1 MARPSIPMCYLA
13 LGVLLYTA
21 VHYEQ
26 TSIWWTALNGQLGIY
41 SVFKHHQSHIIF
53 KNEYPDLV
61 SIEFVQMWVNE
72 MWLRNV
78 NMSFQLRMNEQIKKR
93 IDSHYKWEL
102 LDALQAWWLI
112 IFETRF
118 LNMVHFAV
126 WYLTLDYSTYHMSEY
141 SIFQF
146 LKINILLVLIY
157 NDYGYSTFNLIIE
170 YSLIINMNFALKSE
184 SNF

>member
-1 MARPSIPMCYLA
+1 MDNWEYIQYSNTTKVISFSKMNILISF
-13 LGVLLYTA
+13 
-21 VHYEQ
+21 Q
-26 TSIWWTALNGQLGIY
+26 LN
-41 SVFKHHQSHIIF
+41 
-53 KNEYPDLV
+53 
-61 SIEFVQMWVNE
+61 FVQMWVNE

-126 WYLTLDYSTYHMSEY
+126 WYLTLDYSTYHMSEN

>member
-1 MARPSIPMCYLA
+1 MDNWEYIQYSNTTKVISFSKMNIL
-13 LGVLLYTA
+13 
-21 VHYEQ
+21 
-26 TSIWWTALNGQLGIY
+26 IWFQLN
-41 SVFKHHQSHIIF
+41 
-53 KNEYPDLV
+53 
-61 SIEFVQMWVNE
+61 FVQMWVNE